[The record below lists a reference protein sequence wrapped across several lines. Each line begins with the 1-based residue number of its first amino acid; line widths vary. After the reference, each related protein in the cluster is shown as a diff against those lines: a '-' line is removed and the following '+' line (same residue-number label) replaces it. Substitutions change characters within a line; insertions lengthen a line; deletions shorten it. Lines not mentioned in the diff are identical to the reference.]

1 MLRAVTRAPAAALA
15 PPENHVMALVPTRYR
30 FADLPAD
37 RPMDLLE
44 RRRVI
49 GEKMMLSE
57 VRLARGCRVPSHAH
71 ENEQICV
78 VLEGRLRFG
87 LGAEGSKDHR
97 FVEVGSGELI
107 TLPSNVPHSAEAL
120 ADTRVFDLFSPP
132 SATTGI
138 DRPPGA
144 ATTSK

>member
-1 MLRAVTRAPAAALA
+1 
-15 PPENHVMALVPTRYR
+15 MALTPTRFR

-49 GEKMMLSE
+49 GEKIMISE
-57 VRLARGCRVPSHAH
+57 VRLTRGCRVPSHAH

-78 VLEGRLRFG
+78 VLDGRLRFG
-87 LGAEGSKDHR
+87 LGNEGTPEHR
-97 FVEVGSGELI
+97 FVEVAAGELL

-120 ADTRVFDLFSPP
+120 ADTRVLDLFSPP
-132 SATTGI
+132 SETTGI
-138 DRPPGA
+138 DAKSPQRR
-144 ATTSK
+144 